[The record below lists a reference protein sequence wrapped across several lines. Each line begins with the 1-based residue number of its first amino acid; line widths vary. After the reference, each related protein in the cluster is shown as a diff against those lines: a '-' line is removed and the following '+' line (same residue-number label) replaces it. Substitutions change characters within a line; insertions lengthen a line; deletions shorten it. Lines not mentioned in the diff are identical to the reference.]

1 MGWNRF
7 KDSVIGSQNYAWPE
21 SEIESQ
27 NNLSRVRVSKWNVTN
42 TYDETVMQIQNYVW
56 RVSNGKSQ
64 LRMTSRKWI
73 NTITYKL
80 SKSARESHNYIWLVR
95 VRNKKT

>member
-27 NNLSRVRVSKWNVTN
+27 NNLSRVRVSNG
-42 TYDETVMQIQNYVW
+42 MSQIH
-56 RVSNGKSQ
+56 
-64 LRMTSRKWI
+64 MTRQ
-73 NTITYKL
+73 
-80 SKSARESHNYIWLVR
+80 
-95 VRNKKT
+95 